1 MDLLRMEAQHGVKE
15 IPIFNR
21 QKQRW
26 SNWNRPLNLQEN
38 DIFFYRQLLTRSL
51 DGRRIELITIS
62 DWSDLLTQDED
73 GDCIRDQEK
82 PSQSQSQSQKK
93 LNSSGHRGGG
103 GGGGIC
109 ETHHH
114 MSEMHSVVFPEVNSF
129 IKPHPPRFMNKKV
142 VFLTARVHPGETP
155 ASHCLNG
162 SLGFLLHPTD
172 LRAVNL
178 RKYFVFKIVSG
189 ALGSVHSIHALSLSL
204 IVCMDN

>member
-15 IPIFNR
+15 IPTFNR

-26 SNWNRPLNLQEN
+26 SNWNKPQNLQEN

-62 DWSDLLTQDED
+62 DWSDLLTQDQD
-73 GDCIRDQEK
+73 GDCIRDQDK
-82 PSQSQSQSQKK
+82 PSQSQSQKK
-93 LNSSGHRGGG
+93 LNSSSHR

-129 IKPHPPRFMNKKV
+129 IRPHPPRFMNKKV

-178 RKYFVFKIVSG
+178 RKHFVFKIVSG
-189 ALGSVHSIHALSLSL
+189 ALMGCSFHTCSRSL
-204 IVCMDN
+204 